1 MLQEADPTGEG
12 YIRMEGG
19 VPFAAIAKPGY
30 YDGAYRYIDADGNFI
45 TSTKGYKV
53 DIHCKDI
60 YDFVS
65 DMSNMHDP
73 DNFEKIKSKFK
84 FELDYAIE
92 EQRTAKE
99 QNILNQVKEAWNENI
114 ESELRSYNKSLD
126 EMRQN
131 AKLGWKW
138 FQNKLVDT
146 VGGIHYHYTWKIFDE
161 NNKSMGGSNLHMTEC
176 VLNSGE
182 WEKLDNNIMEGYY
195 EWQFKIN

>member
-1 MLQEADPTGEG
+1 MLQEEDPTGEG
-12 YIRMEGG
+12 HIRMSGG
-19 VPFAAIAKPGY
+19 VPFAAISKEGY
-30 YDGAYRYIDADGNFI
+30 WDGAYQYIDSDGNFV
-45 TSTKGYKV
+45 TSTRDYKV
-53 DIHCKDI
+53 DIYCKDI

-65 DMSNMHDP
+65 DMVDMHDP

-84 FELDYAIE
+84 FELDYANA
-92 EQRTAKE
+92 EQRKE
-99 QNILNQVKEAWNENI
+99 KEESVFKEVKVAWDQDI
-114 ESELRSYNKSLD
+114 EIELRLYNKSLD

-146 VGGIHYHYTWKIFDE
+146 VGKEHHHYTWKIFDE

-182 WEKLDNNIMEGYY
+182 WEKLDNNIIEGYY
-195 EWQFKIN
+195 EWRLKIN